1 MQIEIV
7 DTDVFERKH
16 TKGDKVLTF
25 RTQSAFVHLDN
36 QTYPLKI
43 KIQLWDKPA
52 YSVGFYSLSD
62 DSFKIDKYQNLVLK
76 SSLSLLPIKSL

>member
-7 DTDVFERKH
+7 DTQVFERKH

-25 RTQSAFVHLDN
+25 RTQSAFIHLDSE
-36 QTYPLKI
+36 TYPVKF
-43 KIQLWDKPA
+43 KIQLWDKAP

-62 DSFKIDKYQNLVLK
+62 GSFKIDKYDNLVLK
-76 SSLSLLPIKSL
+76 SSLSLSPLKAI